1 MLSRVNW
8 VMDTLA
14 AVVAALLMV
23 EFDHGEFGMR
33 KGCLSQIRCF
43 QMFSWKRNG
52 ELDLMNPGSWSS
64 QDSFLEVGYLDF

>member
-43 QMFSWKRNG
+43 PMFSWKRNG
-52 ELDLMNPGSWSS
+52 ELDLMNPWFMELPRF
-64 QDSFLEVGYLDF
+64 SFRGGVS